1 MGFDIYS
8 RAAFAFLLM
17 TTLCPAFMTRASN
30 KSKRKQEERMGS
42 ELQSNAWVLNVRRT
56 PFMLS
61 MKGRQRD
68 HHDQVRRI
76 INSPFL
82 DCANDA

>member
-1 MGFDIYS
+1 MTMGFDIYS

-42 ELQSNAWVLNVRRT
+42 AIAIECMGPQCKEDTVYVVNERKTA
-56 PFMLS
+56 
-61 MKGRQRD
+61 
-68 HHDQVRRI
+68 
-76 INSPFL
+76 
-82 DCANDA
+82 